1 MKIERRNLVVAV
13 AAASATPAFAQFG
26 GLGGM
31 FGGKSSGGGGDVD
44 SQVKAFLD
52 KIIKIEVTVNKALL
66 AITAAY
72 KSDEE
77 RAKSEEV
84 LKSLG
89 KQTDPKEA
97 GAKFQEAYSSSEADT
112 KKLSESSD
120 LAERTKNLSAAKQQQ
135 VVKGVVNF
143 LLGALQA
150 KDVVPMGQSVLQSVS
165 SNPMAITKV
174 IPIKDA
180 VPRLT
185 SAVSLAA
192 TTIPKFVNVLRGAN
206 IQVPEVSG
214 STKEEALDSLA

>member
-1 MKIERRNLVVAV
+1 MKVERRKLVVAA

-31 FGGKSSGGGGDVD
+31 LGGKSSGGGGDVD

-52 KIIKIEVTVNKALL
+52 KSIKIEVTVNKALL

-72 KSDEE
+72 SSDED
-77 RAKSEEV
+77 RAKKEEV

-97 GAKFQEAYSSSEADT
+97 GAKFQEAYTSSEAETKKLAESNDLAEQT
-112 KKLSESSD
+112 KKLS
-120 LAERTKNLSAAKQQQ
+120 AKKQEQ
-135 VVKGVVNF
+135 VAKGVVNF

-150 KDVVPMGQSVLQSVS
+150 KDVVPMGQSVMQSVS

-185 SAVSLAA
+185 SAMSLAA

-206 IQVPEVSG
+206 IKVPEVSG
-214 STKEEALDSLA
+214 TTKEESLDSLA